1 MWFVNYIFLALALA
15 PFTFAFFPW
24 IPDYRCEEYKDC
36 SALPKSDI
44 ADREVK
50 PLKVIQKL
58 PDASL
63 PRDVQISRLVE
74 RLTRKYSRQTKTQVG
89 RAPLAKRDNTYKVQ
103 TAANPS
109 QTNSAGIDQDGT
121 DYSYFAEVT
130 FGDKDTPL
138 YMLLDTGAGTTWV
151 MGPDCTSAACTTH
164 NSFGAKDSS
173 TLKVAKGSMNLQ
185 YGSGS
190 VMGGYATD
198 SVTIA
203 GLGFSMTFG
212 IANTTSDQFSSFP
225 MDGILGLSR
234 QSGDYPNFLQTLVTS
249 KTLKDNVFGMDLNR
263 ASDGPNTGE
272 ITFGAPDTS
281 RYSGDLTYTSV
292 TENNLDDWAILLDNV
307 GVGTKQS
314 GISGKP
320 AYIDSGTSYIFGPP
334 TDVIKFHAL
343 IPDSATTDN
352 STFTVPCSTTAPV
365 TFTFSGVTYSVSS
378 KDWVGPKVNGVCTSN
393 IFGVSVVDKNS
404 WLVGDTFLKNVYA
417 VFDVDQSRVG
427 FAPKKGATSTA
438 TSTSTSG
445 SSQTSGTS
453 AASSMAGLD
462 GHETPKVT
470 GTVVSQTAGASA
482 TASSTTTS
490 GTSHTKYSISTVLAV
505 VATLA
510 LFS

>member
-1 MWFVNYIFLALALA
+1 
-15 PFTFAFFPW
+15 
-24 IPDYRCEEYKDC
+24 
-36 SALPKSDI
+36 
-44 ADREVK
+44 
-50 PLKVIQKL
+50 
-58 PDASL
+58 
-63 PRDVQISRLVE
+63 
-74 RLTRKYSRQTKTQVG
+74 
-89 RAPLAKRDNTYKVQ
+89 
-103 TAANPS
+103 
-109 QTNSAGIDQDGT
+109 
-121 DYSYFAEVT
+121 
-130 FGDKDTPL
+130 
-138 YMLLDTGAGTTWV
+138 MLLDTGAGTTWV
-151 MGPDCTSAACTTH
+151 MGPDCTSAACKTH

-173 TLKVAKGSMNLQ
+173 TLKVAKGNMNLQ

-190 VMGGYATD
+190 VMGSYATD

-203 GLGFSMTFG
+203 GLEFSMTFG
-212 IANTTSDQFSSFP
+212 IASTTSDQFSSFP

-272 ITFGAPDTS
+272 INFGAPDTS

-292 TENNLDDWAILLDNV
+292 TDNNLDDWAITLDNV
-307 GVGTKQS
+307 GVGTQQS
-314 GISGKP
+314 GISKKS

-404 WLVGDTFLKNVYA
+404 WLIGDTFLKNVYV

-427 FAPKKGATSTA
+427 IY
-438 TSTSTSG
+438 
-445 SSQTSGTS
+445 
-453 AASSMAGLD
+453 M
-462 GHETPKVT
+462 
-470 GTVVSQTAGASA
+470 
-482 TASSTTTS
+482 
-490 GTSHTKYSISTVLAV
+490 
-505 VATLA
+505 
-510 LFS
+510 

>member
-36 SALPKSDI
+36 SALPKTNI
-44 ADREVK
+44 ANREVK
-50 PLKVIQKL
+50 SLKVIQKL

-63 PRDVQISRLVE
+63 PRDVQISRLAE
-74 RLTRKYSRQTKTQVG
+74 RLTRKYNRQTRTQAEG
-89 RAPLAKRDNTYKVQ
+89 APLAKRDNTYQVQ

-109 QTNSAGIDQDGT
+109 QTNSAGLDQDGT

-138 YMLLDTGAGTTWV
+138 YMLLDTGAGTSWV
-151 MGPDCTSAACTTH
+151 MGSDCTSAACTTH

-173 TLKVAKGSMNLQ
+173 TLKPAKGSLDVQ

-190 VMGGYATD
+190 VTGSYATD
-198 SVTIA
+198 SVKIA
-203 GLGFSMTFG
+203 GLEFSMTFG
-212 IANTTSDQFSSFP
+212 IANSTSDQFSSFP

-234 QSGDYPNFLQTLVTS
+234 QSGDYPNFLETLVTS
-249 KTLKDNVFGMDLNR
+249 KVLKDNIFGMDLNR

-272 ITFGAPDTS
+272 INFGAPDTS
-281 RYSGDLTYTSV
+281 RYSGDLTYTTV
-292 TENNLDDWAILLDNV
+292 TKNDLDDWAILLDNV

-314 GISGKP
+314 GISGKS

-334 TDVIKFHAL
+334 NDVITFHDL
-343 IPDSATTDN
+343 IPGSATTDN

-378 KDWVGPKVNGVCTSN
+378 KDWVGPRVNGVCTSN

-404 WLVGDTFLKNVYA
+404 WLVGDTFLKNVYV
-417 VFDVDQSRVG
+417 VFDVDQNRVG
-427 FAPKKGATSTA
+427 FAPKKAATSTA
-438 TSTSTSG
+438 TSTTSSG
-445 SSQTSGTS
+445 SSQTSGSS
-453 AASSMAGLD
+453 AASSMAGQD
-462 GHETPKVT
+462 GHKTPKVS
-470 GTVVSQTAGASA
+470 GTAVSETAAASA
-482 TASSTTTS
+482 TAGATTS
-490 GTSHTKYSISTVLAV
+490 GTSHTKYSISIVLAV
-505 VATLA
+505 VAALA

>member
-1 MWFVNYIFLALALA
+1 MWFLNYIFLALALA

-36 SALPKSDI
+36 SALAKIDI

-50 PLKVIQKL
+50 PLKIIQKL
-58 PDASL
+58 PDVSLLPVLLVWYMANEPLKASV
-63 PRDVQISRLVE
+63 PRDVQIARLVE
-74 RLTRKYSRQTKTQVG
+74 RLTRKYSRKTRKQARG
-89 RAPLAKRDNTYKVQ
+89 ASLTERDNTYKVQ
-103 TAANPS
+103 TAADPS
-109 QTNSAGIDQDGT
+109 QTNSAGVDQDGT
-121 DYSYFAEVT
+121 DYSYFAEVA

-151 MGPDCTSAACTTH
+151 MGPDCTSAACKTH

-173 TLKVAKGSMNLQ
+173 TLKVAKGTMNLQ

-190 VMGGYATD
+190 VMGSYATD
-198 SVTIA
+198 SVKIA
-203 GLGFSMTFG
+203 GLELSMTIG

-234 QSGDYPNFLQTLVTS
+234 QSGDYPNFLETLVAS
-249 KTLKDNVFGMDLNR
+249 KALKDNVFGMDLNR

-272 ITFGAPDTS
+272 INFGAPDTS

-292 TENNLDDWAILLDNV
+292 TSNNLDDWAVMLDNV

-314 GISGKP
+314 GISGKS

-334 TDVIKFHAL
+334 ADVIKFHEL
-343 IPDSATTDN
+343 IPESATTDN
-352 STFTVPCSTTAPV
+352 STFTVPCSTTSPV

-417 VFDVDQSRVG
+417 VFDVDQNRVG
-427 FAPKKGATSTA
+427 
-438 TSTSTSG
+438 
-445 SSQTSGTS
+445 
-453 AASSMAGLD
+453 M
-462 GHETPKVT
+462 
-470 GTVVSQTAGASA
+470 
-482 TASSTTTS
+482 
-490 GTSHTKYSISTVLAV
+490 YM
-505 VATLA
+505 
-510 LFS
+510 